1 MSSTFS
7 PTCIFSS
14 KYPNHFGCPH
24 LAALKTPLP
33 TPGMDAP
40 AGHFP
45 PPFGNV
51 LQAFQIAF
59 RYRLF
64 SKESIQSKKG
74 ILPALAKV
82 GTWILILA
90 SGSLVQGLR

>member
-1 MSSTFS
+1 MKVWDPNAPMTSSFS
-7 PTCIFSS
+7 PTCIFSTGS
-14 KYPNHFGCPH
+14 PNHFGCPH

-51 LQAFQIAF
+51 LQSFQIAF
-59 RYRLF
+59 RYHLVY
-64 SKESIQSKKG
+64 KENLRNLNHGNGAQSK
-74 ILPALAKV
+74 V
-82 GTWILILA
+82 
-90 SGSLVQGLR
+90 

>member
-1 MSSTFS
+1 
-7 PTCIFSS
+7 
-14 KYPNHFGCPH
+14 

-59 RYRLF
+59 RYHLF
-64 SKESIQSKKG
+64 SKESLNSKKG
-74 ILPALAKV
+74 IPPGLAKV
-82 GTWILILA
+82 SRSMLIVA
-90 SGSLVQGLR
+90 AATVVQGLQ